1 MIMDQQTNK
10 YINSTGTLPH
20 TGDKASG
27 LLTGGPAREKERGRE
42 KKREHILDW
51 RNRKN
56 IWSNQFHW
64 DSWKRRGNGLASKQ
78 LKQTTERPASLV
90 KHLLLQSLSAIGSM
104 LSQMMSLH
112 ITILFKLWLVTSGS
126 CRKHEPI
133 RNSNHNKLCLKPYW
147 LYYIDCS
154 CGTFILC
161 ITTLY
166 CHDCF
171 CDQQGNISNKH
182 TENKSCNI
190 KHWLTKPMIPRPL
203 YHLKN

>member
-1 MIMDQQTNK
+1 VW
-10 YINSTGTLPH
+10 
-20 TGDKASG
+20 SG
-27 LLTGGPAREKERGRE
+27 LVGRATSAVSERMWTRRHPLGLQSHSVWFRPAAWCMFTQSVCVSVIVCVCTDFEIHIIESPMYIFPVIDSLLWLFPAPLRNGFGP
-42 KKREHILDW
+42 
-51 RNRKN
+51 
-56 IWSNQFHW
+56 
-64 DSWKRRGNGLASKQ
+64 KRRLTEWT
-78 LKQTTERPASLV
+78 LKPHNRR
-90 KHLLLQSLSAIGSM
+90 
-104 LSQMMSLH
+104 QMMSLH